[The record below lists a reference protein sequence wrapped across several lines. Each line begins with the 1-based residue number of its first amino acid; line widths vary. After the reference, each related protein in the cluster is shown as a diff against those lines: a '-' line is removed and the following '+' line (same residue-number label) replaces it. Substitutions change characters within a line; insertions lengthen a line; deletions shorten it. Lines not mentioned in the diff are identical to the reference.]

1 LGFLLSARKKSFHK
15 EALRA
20 YIEAFDIDDALA
32 RAKSSITYGADN
44 KKARVKQHLITA
56 LPNGHL

>member
-1 LGFLLSARKKSFHK
+1 VDLK

-20 YIEAFDIDDALA
+20 YIEAFGIGDALA
-32 RAKSSITYGADN
+32 RAKSSIAYGANN

-56 LPNGHL
+56 FPNGHL